1 MIKTEALTKS
11 YGATIALRDLD
22 LEIRKGEVFGLL
34 GPNGSGKT
42 TMIRLILGLLR
53 ATSGQAS
60 VAGHDSWRDSLRVR
74 ELVAYLPGEL
84 RMFGSMTGLTV
95 LKFLSSL
102 RRGAPLERAVD
113 IAERIMTLDLSR
125 KVRNYST
132 GMKQKLALAQI
143 FADPVEVIILD
154 EPTSALDPSAR
165 QDVLKLV
172 ADARDRGQTVI
183 LSGHVLSEVEQVADR
198 VAIMRRGRLMHVEDM
213 RERKN
218 LRIVRLRYP
227 EEGPRNYP
235 SEPNLVLKEHRG
247 QEVLLEHR
255 GEVAP
260 LISWLD
266 SQPVVDL
273 TIGALDLRSLYDIY
287 HGPCTSDGG
296 D

>member
-1 MIKTEALTKS
+1 MIKTEGLTKK
-11 YGATIALRDLD
+11 YGSTIALRDLD

-42 TMIRLILGLLR
+42 TMIRLMLGLLR

-60 VAGHDSWRDSLRVR
+60 VAGHDSWRDSLKVR

-84 RMFGSMTGLTV
+84 RMFGSMTGLNF

-102 RRGAPLERAVD
+102 RGGIPLERAVD
-113 IAERIMTLDLSR
+113 IAEQIMALDLSQ

-143 FADPVEVIILD
+143 FSDPVEVVILD

-165 QDVLKLV
+165 QHVLNLV
-172 ADARDRGQTVI
+172 ATARDRGQTVI
-183 LSGHVLSEVEQVADR
+183 LSGHVLSEVEQVSDR

-227 EEGPRNYP
+227 EEGPHNYP
-235 SEPNLVLKEHRG
+235 IELKLVLKEHRG
-247 QEVLLEHR
+247 QDVLLEHR

-273 TIGALDLRSLYDIY
+273 TIGTLDLRSLYDIY
-287 HGPCTSDGG
+287 HGPCVSEQD

>member
-11 YGATIALRDLD
+11 YGSTIALRDLD
-22 LEIRKGEVFGLL
+22 LEVRKGEVFGLL

-53 ATSGQAS
+53 ATSGQAL
-60 VAGHDSWRDSLRVR
+60 VAGHDSWRDSLKVR

-84 RMFGSMTGLTV
+84 RMFGSMTGLTL
-95 LKFLSSL
+95 LKLLSSL
-102 RRGAPLERAVD
+102 RGGIPLARAVE
-113 IAERIMTLDLSR
+113 IAEGIMGLDLGR
-125 KVRNYST
+125 TVRTYST

-143 FADPVEVIILD
+143 FADPVEVVILD

-165 QDVLKLV
+165 QEVLNLV
-172 ADARDRGQTVI
+172 TAARDRGQTVI

-198 VAIMRRGRLMHVEDM
+198 VAIMRGGRLMHVEDM

-235 SEPNLVLKEHRG
+235 SELKLLLREHRG
-247 QEVLLEHR
+247 QDVLLEHR
-255 GEVAP
+255 GEVAS

-273 TIGALDLRSLYDIY
+273 TIGTEDLRSLYDIY
-287 HGPCTSDGG
+287 HGPSVSEEG